1 MNANDKKEIINAGA
15 DNMYKLAGTVIMMA
29 NLGFIP
35 TRIKKPYIF
44 SMDTYLVTGLSGYSK
59 SLKKLIEIYNQGVIT
74 EKDSVKAEKLKTAS
88 KLIFDGAEPMEAI
101 NEVGFKASDIDLD
114 REDISYSD
122 LQDSYIKT
130 YNYLF
135 PSIDQ

>member
-1 MNANDKKEIINAGA
+1 
-15 DNMYKLAGTVIMMA
+15 
-29 NLGFIP
+29 
-35 TRIKKPYIF
+35 
-44 SMDTYLVTGLSGYSK
+44 
-59 SLKKLIEIYNQGVIT
+59 
-74 EKDSVKAEKLKTAS
+74 EKLKTAS

-101 NEVGFKASDIDLD
+101 NEVGFKASDIDPD